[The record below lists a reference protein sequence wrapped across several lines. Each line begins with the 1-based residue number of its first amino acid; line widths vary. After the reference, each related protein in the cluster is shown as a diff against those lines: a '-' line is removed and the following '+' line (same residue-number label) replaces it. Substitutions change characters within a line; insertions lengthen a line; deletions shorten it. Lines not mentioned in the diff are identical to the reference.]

1 METHAHHLH
10 KAPGNKFW
18 HYFFEF
24 LMLFLAV
31 FCGFVA
37 ENFREEKAEHNREK
51 QYMQSMIEDLARDT
65 LEIAEVALDIDSF
78 FLPVFKNATDFLYRG
93 DFSDSSVNKM
103 YEYIP
108 SSITFLTVNFEDRTI
123 NQLKNSG
130 NLRMIRNNAV
140 TDSLAE
146 YWQLCGKIK
155 DPYLKGYAEARSHA
169 KDLAYSLFDM
179 QYSQFYHRGSNTA
192 LSKSHESK
200 LISND
205 RAQVIKLAN
214 YIDNLQIQS
223 SRTLKPSILDAKS
236 KASNLIKL
244 IKKEYNI

>member
-37 ENFREEKAEHNREK
+37 ENFREEKVEHNREK
-51 QYMQSMIEDLARDT
+51 QYLQSMIEDLARDT
-65 LEIAEVALDIDSF
+65 SEIAGVVFQIDSF

-108 SSITFLTVNFEDRTI
+108 NSITFLTVNFEDRTI

-155 DPYLKGYAEARSHA
+155 DPILKGYAEARSHA
-169 KDLAYSLFDM
+169 KDLTFSLFDM
-179 QYSQFYHRGSNTA
+179 QYSNFFNRSSDTA

-200 LISND
+200 LLSND

-214 YIDNLQIQS
+214 DIASLQTQS
-223 SRTLKPSILDAKS
+223 SLALKPTILDAKS
-236 KASNLIKL
+236 
-244 IKKEYNI
+244 